1 MRNAYLLSTNF
12 ESPRTKNAISVLENV
27 GFNVILFK
35 AIPHRDKVASNRI
48 SMQGIYQKILNT
60 SKNEWNYIFE
70 DDIEVVEPI
79 KIEEII
85 EYEKISDKV
94 MYLGLCEL
102 RPGKGTR
109 KKLDIKIN
117 NHDVYETSGDTKGLH
132 AIGLSKTGC
141 KLLLE
146 YAEKKPL
153 NHNFYKFMDCI
164 LGVEFIR
171 KHPATI
177 VRYLLKGQIPGHRG
191 SFYQDRKKYPTSI
204 K

>member
-85 EYEKISDKV
+85 EYEQISDKV
-94 MYLGLCEL
+94 MY
-102 RPGKGTR
+102 
-109 KKLDIKIN
+109 
-117 NHDVYETSGDTKGLH
+117 
-132 AIGLSKTGC
+132 
-141 KLLLE
+141 
-146 YAEKKPL
+146 
-153 NHNFYKFMDCI
+153 
-164 LGVEFIR
+164 
-171 KHPATI
+171 
-177 VRYLLKGQIPGHRG
+177 
-191 SFYQDRKKYPTSI
+191 
-204 K
+204 